1 MARFAFRLQSALE
14 AAVRAERSA
23 RGTWLR
29 AEAALAAARA
39 GYRSLAGRLAAERL
53 SLGRGTVL
61 RAGPLA
67 LAEARRSALEGAR
80 DRAGAALADEERA
93 SALRRLRFEACVCKR
108 LALERLRERDAAL
121 HRRSVERA
129 LDREL
134 EESNGLAARVRPR
147 GLRLG

>member
-1 MARFAFRLQSALE
+1 MARFVFRLQSALE

-23 RGTWLR
+23 RATWLR
-29 AEAALAAARA
+29 AEAALGAARA

-53 SLGRGTVL
+53 SLQRGTVV

-80 DRAGAALADEERA
+80 DRAGAALAGEARD
-93 SALRRLRFEACVCKR
+93 SALLRARFEACVRKR
-108 LALERLRERDAAL
+108 LALERLREREASL

-129 LDREL
+129 LAREL
-134 EESNGLAARVRPR
+134 AESNDRTARLRPR